1 MVTWAQTKVK
11 VENLDKDLKIKR
23 SEINKRNLKKKK
35 RLIMKPHLRRE
46 KIKMVT
52 MKTKQMISLMKLLMT
67 TSLFV

>member
-23 SEINKRNLKKKK
+23 NEINKRTLKKN

-52 MKTKQMISLMKLLMT
+52 MKRKQMKSLMKLLMT